1 MFKKLLG
8 VFLSLLVA
16 LGALAFCGCGEKG
29 NERTSYEIQV
39 EYDNGKIDGTE
50 KVEFYNDTDKV
61 FSELKFNL
69 YANAF
74 RKDALFK
81 PINDAYSHLA
91 YYDGESYG
99 DMQILSVY
107 TEETEYSYEIC
118 GKDQN
123 ILVVS
128 LGKEIFPC
136 ESVEVI
142 IDYSITLAKVNA
154 RTGITKN
161 SVNLANFYPV
171 LCGIDENG
179 FFECEYYATGDPY
192 YSDCSD
198 YVVNFTAPS
207 DYVVASSGL
216 KRQEKT
222 ENGKTTKIFELNNA
236 RSFAIVLSKDFN
248 VLTENVNG
256 VEIEYY
262 YYKDETPNDSI
273 ATAKKAITYFSEVF
287 GEYAYSKLSVVQTGF
302 IQGGMEF
309 PGLVMISDALEVE
322 AHHEVIVHETA
333 HQWWMAG
340 VGNNEVEFPFLDE
353 ALAEYSVVLFYENH
367 LEYGFDRQLL
377 MDISHKTYKVYCS
390 VYEKLFGETNTV
402 MLRSLGEYTS
412 EYEYVNI
419 TYVKGAIMLD
429 ELRKFVGDSN
439 FFRAIRD
446 YFATYKFKNVRP
458 EDFVSVFERYG
469 KDAEGFIYG
478 FLDGK
483 VII

>member
-8 VFLSLLVA
+8 VFIALLVIF
-16 LGALAFCGCGEKG
+16 GAVVFCGCGDKKSKI
-29 NERTSYEIQV
+29 TSYEISV
-39 EYDNGKIDGTE
+39 EYNSGKIDGKE
-50 KVEFYNDTDKV
+50 KVEFYNSTDKV

-74 RKDALFK
+74 RKDAKFS
-81 PINDAYSHLA
+81 PVNDAYSHLA

-99 DMQILSVY
+99 GMQILSVSG
-107 TEETEYSYEIC
+107 EKGEFSYQIG

-123 ILVVS
+123 ILIVS
-128 LGKEIFPC
+128 LDKEIFPS
-136 ESVEVI
+136 ESVVVI
-142 IDYSITLAKVNA
+142 IEYSITLAKVNA
-154 RTGITKN
+154 RTGITRHAI
-161 SVNLANFYPV
+161 NLANFYPV
-171 LCGIDENG
+171 LCGIDQNG
-179 FFECEYYATGDPY
+179 FFECEYYSTGDPY
-192 YSDCSD
+192 FSDCSN
-198 YVVNFTAPS
+198 YKVYFTAHS
-207 DYVVASSGL
+207 DYVVASSGV
-216 KRQEKT
+216 KTHENT
-222 ENGKTTKIFELNNA
+222 ENGKTTTAFSLERA
-236 RSFAIVLSKDFN
+236 RSFAIVLSKDFK
-248 VLTENVNG
+248 VLTENLNG
-256 VEIEYY
+256 VDIEYY
-262 YYKDETPNDSI
+262 YYKDETPSDSL
-273 ATAKKAITYFSEVF
+273 ATAKKALNYFNQVF

-309 PGLVMISDALEVE
+309 PGLVMISDALDVG

-367 LEYGFDRQLL
+367 LEYGFDRKTL

-402 MLRSLGEYTS
+402 MLRSLGKYSS

-429 ELRKFVGDSN
+429 ELRSFVGDGH
-439 FFRAIRD
+439 FFGALKD
-446 YFATYKFKNVRP
+446 YYATYKFKNARP

>member
-1 MFKKLLG
+1 MFKKSLG
-8 VFLSLLVA
+8 VFLSLLLA
-16 LGALAFCGCGEKG
+16 LSAVFFFGCAEKK
-29 NERTSYEIQV
+29 NERTSYEIQAQ
-39 EYDNGKIDGTE
+39 YDNGKIDGTE
-50 KVEFYNDTDKV
+50 KVEFYNFTDKV

-74 RKDALFK
+74 RKDALFT

-99 DMQILSVY
+99 EMQILSVSGDNG
-107 TEETEYSYEIC
+107 EFSYQIG

-123 ILVVS
+123 ILIVN
-128 LGKEIFPC
+128 LKEEIFPN
-136 ESVEVI
+136 ESVFLTIE
-142 IDYSITLAKVNA
+142 YTITLAKVNA

-192 YSDCSD
+192 FSDCSNYLVD
-198 YVVNFTAPS
+198 FTAPS
-207 DYVVASSGL
+207 DYVVASSGV
-216 KRQEKT
+216 KMQEKT
-222 ENGKTTKIFELNNA
+222 ENGKKTATYRLENA
-236 RSFAIVLSKDFN
+236 RSFAIVISKDFS
-248 VLTENVNG
+248 VLKENVDG

-262 YYKDETPNDSI
+262 YYKDESPNDSI
-273 ATAKKAITYFSEVF
+273 ATAKKALTYFSETF
-287 GEYAYSKLSVVQTGF
+287 GKYAYTKLSVVQTGF

-309 PGLVMISDALEVE
+309 PGLVMISDALDEG
-322 AHHEVIVHETA
+322 AYHEVIAHETA
-333 HQWWMAG
+333 HQWWMVG

-367 LEYGFDRQLL
+367 LEYGFDRQTLV
-377 MDISHKTYKVYCS
+377 DISHKTYKVYCS
-390 VYEKLFGETNTV
+390 VYEKLFGETNTA
-402 MLRSLGEYTS
+402 MLRSLGEYSS

-429 ELRKFVGDSN
+429 ELRKFIGDN
-439 FFRAIRD
+439 HFFNALKD
-446 YFATYKFKNVRP
+446 YYATYKFKNARP
-458 EDFVSVFERYG
+458 EDFVCVFERYG